1 MRVTARVDYAVRAAV
16 ELAAAGDQPVKRDL
30 LAAAQDIPVKFLEAI
45 LGDLR
50 RAGLVV
56 GMRGSEGGYRL
67 AVPADDVSVADII
80 RAVEGPMAHV
90 RGQAP
95 EDLDYSG
102 PASAL
107 RPVWLAVRA
116 SLRAV
121 LEEVS
126 LADIAGDDLPDV
138 VGELLTDPDAWRR
151 R

>member
-1 MRVTARVDYAVRAAV
+1 VRVTARVDYAVRAAV
-16 ELAAAGDQPVKRDL
+16 ELAAAGDDPVKRDL
-30 LAAAQDIPVKFLEAI
+30 LAASQDIPVKFLEAI

-56 GMRGSEGGYRL
+56 GLRGSEGGYRL
-67 AVPADDVSVADII
+67 AVPAEKVSVADII

-95 EDLDYSG
+95 EDLEYPG
-102 PASAL
+102 AASAL

-126 LADIAGDDLPDV
+126 IADIAGDDLPPV
-138 VGELLTDPDAWRR
+138 VAELLADPEAWRR